1 MKNENNTTDNDIR
14 YVQCDS
20 LKSDIKPYTVECE
33 GIDDMWTK
41 TCTCDVSL
49 TVGNDVEGDLYFF
62 DNSSAANPEL
72 TVGKD
77 EEDLIP
83 NDNSVVDRRYF
94 PNSWSSFCEAYPV
107 TFDEV
112 TINENFKIAAATKG
126 PDITERRTSRLHRLH
141 FPNIDTAYAFISLSK
156 LITIVEKCV
165 TTPKAERRFAVVP
178 KNKRRLVS
186 STRDENVDFEVIEN
200 MSFITYEPHVL
211 MFDNRDQ
218 AVEFIEK
225 FRPILIAADK
235 ANLIN

>member
-1 MKNENNTTDNDIR
+1 MDNENKTTDIR
-14 YVQCDS
+14 YVQFDS
-20 LKSDIKPYTVECE
+20 LNEDIKPYFAEYK
-33 GIDDMWTK
+33 GIDEMWTK
-41 TCTCDVSL
+41 TCTCDVNL

-62 DNSSAANPEL
+62 NNSSKVNHDT

-83 NDNSVVDRRYF
+83 NDNGVVERKKYF

-107 TFDEV
+107 TYDEV
-112 TINENFKIAAATKG
+112 TINDRFKIAAATDG
-126 PDITERRTSRLHRLH
+126 PEITERRYPRLHKFH
-141 FPNIDTAYAFISLSK
+141 FSSIDTAYSFISLAK
-156 LITIVEKCV
+156 LLTILDKCV
-165 TTPKAERRFAVVP
+165 TTPKEQRRFAIVP
-178 KNKRRLVS
+178 KNRRRLVS
-186 STRDENVDFEVIEN
+186 SERDYEPVEFEVIEN

-225 FRPILIAADK
+225 FKPILIAADI

>member
-1 MKNENNTTDNDIR
+1 MDNENKTTNNGVR
-14 YVQCDS
+14 YVQFDS
-20 LKSDIKPYTVECE
+20 LNTDIKPYFAEYKD
-33 GIDDMWTK
+33 IDDMWTK
-41 TCTCDVSL
+41 SYTCNVSL
-49 TVGNDVEGDLYFF
+49 TVGNDE
-62 DNSSAANPEL
+62 
-72 TVGKD
+72 

-83 NDNSVVDRRYF
+83 NDNGVVDSWYF
-94 PNSWSSFCEAYPV
+94 PKSWSSFCEAYPV

-112 TINENFKIAAATKG
+112 TINENFKITAATKG

-165 TTPKAERRFAVVP
+165 TTPKEQRRFAVVP

-186 STRDENVDFEVIEN
+186 SARDNETVDFEVIEN